1 MNRVINADYKNDKM
15 KSCINIIYN
24 EKNKTLN
31 NVLFHKIVQKVKT
44 MGLWDFEDFW
54 RSFAKS
60 GKIKKENVGPFFEKE
75 HRSKFP
81 FVCFSNAESKN
92 EKNDIGIRP

>member
-1 MNRVINADYKNDKM
+1 
-15 KSCINIIYN
+15 
-24 EKNKTLN
+24 
-31 NVLFHKIVQKVKT
+31 
-44 MGLWDFEDFW
+44 MGLWDFEDFR

-92 EKNDIGIRP
+92 EKNDILDGVLFQISVQKVKEWDFEDLRVPKFFRKSGNIG